1 MKISI
6 KIQGTWEDVKGQSG
20 MAWGDF
26 QDLCMF
32 HSCQGLD
39 MAADAFQYI
48 LSHVINTSC
57 FH

>member
-1 MKISI
+1 MKVSV
-6 KIQGTWEDVKGQSG
+6 KIQGTWEDGNTQFG
-20 MAWGDF
+20 MARCDF
-26 QDLCMF
+26 QDLCML

-39 MAADAFQYI
+39 MAADAFLYV